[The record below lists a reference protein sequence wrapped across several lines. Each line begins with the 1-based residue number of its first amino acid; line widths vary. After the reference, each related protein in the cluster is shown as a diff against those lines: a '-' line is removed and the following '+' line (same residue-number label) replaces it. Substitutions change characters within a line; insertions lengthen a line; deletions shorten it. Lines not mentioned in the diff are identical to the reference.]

1 MTAGERAE
9 ADTPQYH
16 KQKKSGGTAGRKQVR
31 ASEKKDRQMAVRR
44 DGRLGAGWILILI
57 VLPFIAA
64 IIALGIGRMSISP
77 GEIIDVLAVRLLGGH
92 IENQLIE
99 KTVMNLRM
107 PRILLAALAGAGLAV
122 SGCAFQSLF
131 ANPLATPDTLGVAS
145 GASFGAALGILM
157 GFSLIGIQIMAL
169 LTGGL
174 AVTLTW
180 LAGSGRDRGGL
191 SYIVLSGI
199 MMGSLFSALVS
210 LVKYVADEESQLP
223 AITYWLMGG
232 LDKANYKTLSLG
244 APVIVIGIVLF
255 MLIRW
260 RMNLLP
266 LSDDEAKASGT
277 DIRLLRAV
285 TVVAATAITASTVS
299 MCGQVGWVGLL
310 IPHMCRMIFGNNHLS
325 LVPASVSLGAVF
337 MIIVD
342 TLARSISAA
351 EIPVSILTAIIGA
364 PVFIFLMRRSGGWR
378 I

>member
-1 MTAGERAE
+1 M
-9 ADTPQYH
+9 
-16 KQKKSGGTAGRKQVR
+16 
-31 ASEKKDRQMAVRR
+31 ASRR

-64 IIALGIGRMSISP
+64 VIALGIGRMSISP
-77 GEIIDVLAVRLLGGH
+77 GEIINVLLIKLSGRH
-92 IENQLIE
+92 SDNQLIE
-99 KTVMNLRM
+99 KTVMNLRL
-107 PRILLAALAGAGLAV
+107 PRILLAALAGSGLAV

-157 GFSLIGIQIMAL
+157 GFDLIGIQIMAL
-169 LTGGL
+169 VMGGA

-180 LAGSGRDRGGL
+180 LAGSGRDKGGL

-232 LDKANYKTLSLG
+232 LDKANYRTLSLG
-244 APVIVIGIVLF
+244 APVIIAGIILF

-266 LSDDEAKASGT
+266 LSDDEAKASGV
-277 DIRLLRAV
+277 DIRMLRAV
-285 TVVAATAITASTVS
+285 TVVAATAVTASIVS

-310 IPHMCRMIFGNNHLS
+310 IPHMCRMLFGNNHLS

-337 MIIVD
+337 MIVTD